1 MQIPAAPTQYDP
13 AVPGSLALIALMSSS
28 LPPSLERTFKEL
40 AAFYESGLREHHIV
54 GSSLLVVKG
63 DQVLFR
69 STYGLANVEE
79 KRPVA
84 EGTIFHW
91 ASITK
96 TFTSI
101 AFMQLEERGL
111 VDLDD
116 PVAKYVPEI
125 RGVHDPFG
133 DTSEITLRHLM
144 SHSAGFRDPTWPWGG
159 DEDWHPFEPLHWE
172 QLVAMFP
179 YTEIL
184 FRPGSRYRY
193 SNPGILFLGRVIELL
208 TTDDYE
214 VYVDKNVLK
223 PLGMHRSYFD
233 VTPYHLQKD
242 KARGYYFHD
251 GELKAARAETN
262 TGVTVSNGGLNAS
275 LEDMARYLAFL
286 IGDGT
291 KAGYEGVL
299 RRASLERLWRP
310 VVEVSR
316 ADGRHE
322 DMGLSFFIEEA
333 NGSRFVG
340 HHGEQNGFLSHF
352 YVEPRSG
359 TAYIVAYNT
368 DASTKKGP
376 GPDTRVLDRAL
387 ADYFF
392 KHVFPRFPTRPAP
405 R

>member
-1 MQIPAAPTQYDP
+1 
-13 AVPGSLALIALMSSS
+13 VPGILALIALMTAS
-28 LPPSLERTFKEL
+28 PAPSLERTFQDL
-40 AAFYESGLREHHIV
+40 AGFYENGLRENHIV
-54 GSSLLVVKG
+54 GSSLLVVRG
-63 DQVLFR
+63 DEILFR
-69 STYGLANVEE
+69 RHYGLANREE
-79 KRPVA
+79 KRPVG

-96 TFTSI
+96 TLTAI
-101 AFMQLEERGL
+101 ALMQLEERGL
-111 VDLDD
+111 VSLDD
-116 PVAKYVPEI
+116 PIARHVPEI
-125 RGVHDPFG
+125 RSVHDPFG

-159 DEDWHPFEPLHWE
+159 DQDWHPYEPLHWE

-223 PLGMHRSYFD
+223 PLAMHRSYFD
-233 VTPYHLQKD
+233 VTPYHLGKD
-242 KARGYYFHD
+242 KARGYYFRA
-251 GELKAARAETN
+251 GALQPARAETN
-262 TGVTVSNGGLNAS
+262 TGVTVSNGGLNAP

-291 KAGYEGVL
+291 RAAYDGVL
-299 RRASLERLWRP
+299 KRSSLERMWRP

-316 ADGRHE
+316 EGGRHE
-322 DMGLSFFIEEA
+322 DMGLCFFLEES
-333 NGSRFVG
+333 NGGRFVG
-340 HHGEQNGFLSHF
+340 HSGEQNGFLSHF

-368 DASTKKGP
+368 DASTDKGP

-387 ADYFF
+387 AEYFF
-392 KHVFPRFPTRPAP
+392 KHVFPRFPPRTAP

>member
-1 MQIPAAPTQYDP
+1 VPAA
-13 AVPGSLALIALMSSS
+13 LALVALMTAS
-28 LPPSLERTFKEL
+28 PAPSKDRTFQDL
-40 AAFYESGLREHHIV
+40 ATFYENGLREHHIV

-69 STYGLANVEE
+69 RTYGLANLEE
-79 KRPVA
+79 KRPVG

-96 TFTSI
+96 TFTAI
-101 AFMQLEERGL
+101 ALMQLEERGL
-111 VDLDD
+111 VSLDD
-116 PVAKYVPEI
+116 PIAKYVPEV
-125 RGVHDPFG
+125 RAVHDPFG

-159 DEDWHPFEPLHWE
+159 DKDWHPYEPLHWE
-172 QLVAMFP
+172 QLAAMFP

-184 FRPGSRYRY
+184 FRPGSRFSY

-223 PLGMHRSYFD
+223 PLGMYRSYFD

-242 KARGYYFHD
+242 KARGYYFKG
-251 GELKAARAETN
+251 GELSPARAETN
-262 TGVTVSNGGLNAS
+262 TGVTVSNSGLNAP

-291 KAGYEGVL
+291 NPGYEGIL
-299 RRASLERLWRP
+299 KRSTLEKLWRP

-316 ADGRHE
+316 AEGRHE
-322 DMGLSFFIEEA
+322 DMGLSFFLEEA
-333 NGSRFVG
+333 NGSHFVG
-340 HHGEQNGFLSHF
+340 HHGEQNGFHSHF

-368 DASTKKGP
+368 DATTEKGP

-387 ADYFF
+387 AEYFF
-392 KHVFPRFPTRPAP
+392 KNVFPRFPPRIAP

>member
-1 MQIPAAPTQYDP
+1 MTSNP
-13 AVPGSLALIALMSSS
+13 S
-28 LPPSLERTFKEL
+28 PSLDPTFKGL

-63 DQVLFR
+63 EKVLFR
-69 STYGLANVEE
+69 RSYGLANVEE
-79 KRPVA
+79 KRPVG

-96 TFTSI
+96 TITAI
-101 AFMQLEERGL
+101 ALMQLEERGL
-111 VDLDD
+111 VSLDD

-125 RGVHDPFG
+125 RAVHDPFG

-144 SHSAGFRDPTWPWGG
+144 SHSAGFREPTWPWGG
-159 DEDWHPFEPLHWE
+159 DKDWHPYEPLHWE

-184 FRPGSRYRY
+184 FRPGSRYGY
-193 SNPGILFLGRVIELL
+193 SNLGIVFLGRLIELL

-223 PLGMHRSYFD
+223 PLGMLRSYFD

-242 KARGYYFHD
+242 KARGYYWH
-251 GELKAARAETN
+251 GGALQPARAETN
-262 TGVTVSNGGLNAS
+262 TGVTVSNGGLNAP

-291 KAGYEGVL
+291 SAVHDGVL
-299 RRASLERLWRP
+299 KRASLEKLWRP

-322 DMGLSFFIEEA
+322 DMGLCFFVEEA
-333 NGSRFVG
+333 RGSRFVG
-340 HHGEQNGFLSHF
+340 HPGEQNGFLSHF
-352 YVEPRSG
+352 YLEPRSG

-368 DASTKKGP
+368 DASTEKAS
-376 GPDTRVLDRAL
+376 GPDTRILDRAL
-387 ADYFF
+387 AEYFF
-392 KHVFPRFPTRPAP
+392 EHVFPRFPPAP
-405 R
+405 SHGADRP

>member
-1 MQIPAAPTQYDP
+1 MTSSPA
-13 AVPGSLALIALMSSS
+13 
-28 LPPSLERTFKEL
+28 PPLDRTFQDL
-40 AAFYESGLREHHIV
+40 AAFYERGLRENHIV
-54 GSSLLVVKG
+54 GSSLLVVRG
-63 DQVLFR
+63 DQVVFR
-69 STYGLANVEE
+69 RTYGLANVDD
-79 KRPVA
+79 KQPVR

-96 TFTSI
+96 TFTAI
-101 AFMQLEERGL
+101 ALMQLEERGL
-111 VDLDD
+111 VGLDD
-116 PVAKYVPEI
+116 PIAKYVPEI
-125 RGVHDPFG
+125 RAVHDPFG
-133 DTSEITLRHLM
+133 DTSEITLRQLM

-159 DEDWHPFEPLHWE
+159 DQEWHPFEPLHWE

-184 FRPGSRYRY
+184 FRPGSRYSY

-242 KARGYYFHD
+242 KARGYYLRD
-251 GELKAARAETN
+251 GVLTPARAETN
-262 TGVTVSNGGLNAS
+262 TGVTVSNGGLNAP

-286 IGDGT
+286 VGDGA
-291 KAGYEGVL
+291 KSGYDGIL
-299 RRASLERLWRP
+299 KRASLEKLWRP

-316 ADGRHE
+316 EAGRHE
-322 DMGLSFFIEEA
+322 DMGLSFFVEEA
-333 NGSRFVG
+333 NGGRFVG

-352 YVEPRSG
+352 FVEPRSG

-368 DASTKKGP
+368 DASTAKGP
-376 GPDTRVLDRAL
+376 GPDTRVFDRAL

-392 KHVFPRFPTRPAP
+392 QHVFPAFPP
-405 R
+405 RAAAR